1 MGCLVEDR
9 CRGRGERGRSA
20 RFDDEEVVGDGN
32 VQVIEGSV
40 IVGSWSEVFAMVMST
55 KLEWVLV
62 ESRKYCDP
70 ELQVQWVWPSG
81 QVEAVV

>member
-1 MGCLVEDR
+1 
-9 CRGRGERGRSA
+9 
-20 RFDDEEVVGDGN
+20 

-40 IVGSWSEVFAMVMST
+40 IVGSWSGVFAMVMST